1 MQRSL
6 SSNSFKLGRIAGI
19 DIGVHWSWLFIYVL
33 LTWSLGSTLFD
44 EEFPGWTASQRWL
57 AGLITASLFFM
68 SILLHE
74 ISHALMAR
82 RLGLPVHSIT
92 LFIFG
97 GVSSLGREPDKP
109 RDEFLIAIVGP
120 GTSFLLAVVFGLAWL
135 FADPAS
141 HLISVVCGYLALVN
155 FSLGVFNM
163 LPGFPLDGGRVFRAM
178 VWGRKHDLLQA
189 TRIASIVGVGVA
201 YLMIL
206 AGVVVTFWAAFISGI
221 WLIFIG
227 WFLKNMSEASYQQMV
242 LHQVLEGM
250 PVSSLARDSTVAVLP
265 QTTLRELAD
274 EYILRRGLR
283 YFPVVSEAG
292 VLLGL
297 ISLTDLQ
304 HVPDSQWPE
313 TTVYRAM
320 TPRERLVA
328 LSPSDDA
335 VRAFELMVDRDV
347 HQLPVLESDDRLLG
361 FVTRAQL
368 LDLIRNRVQLGQPGG
383 ASLKT

>member
-135 FADPAS
+135 FADP
-141 HLISVVCGYLALVN
+141 
-155 FSLGVFNM
+155 
-163 LPGFPLDGGRVFRAM
+163 
-178 VWGRKHDLLQA
+178 
-189 TRIASIVGVGVA
+189 
-201 YLMIL
+201 
-206 AGVVVTFWAAFISGI
+206 
-221 WLIFIG
+221 
-227 WFLKNMSEASYQQMV
+227 
-242 LHQVLEGM
+242 
-250 PVSSLARDSTVAVLP
+250 
-265 QTTLRELAD
+265 
-274 EYILRRGLR
+274 
-283 YFPVVSEAG
+283 
-292 VLLGL
+292 
-297 ISLTDLQ
+297 
-304 HVPDSQWPE
+304 
-313 TTVYRAM
+313 
-320 TPRERLVA
+320 
-328 LSPSDDA
+328 
-335 VRAFELMVDRDV
+335 
-347 HQLPVLESDDRLLG
+347 
-361 FVTRAQL
+361 
-368 LDLIRNRVQLGQPGG
+368 
-383 ASLKT
+383 